1 MNTASPIPFPQ
12 RIEALKAAADE
23 LVSVAKVILEE
34 VARMEE
40 RNAKW
45 QLQDAQRRETK
56 PARR

>member
-1 MNTASPIPFPQ
+1 MNTASPIAFPQ

-23 LVSVAKVILEE
+23 LIAVANVIREE

-45 QLQDAQRRETK
+45 QQQRAERREAK

>member
-1 MNTASPIPFPQ
+1 MNTASPVPFPQ

-23 LVSVAKVILEE
+23 LVLVANVIREE

-45 QLQDAQRRETK
+45 QQQRVQRRETK

>member
-1 MNTASPIPFPQ
+1 MTTASPVTFLQ

-23 LVSVAKVILEE
+23 LLAVASVIREE

-45 QLQDAQRRETK
+45 QQQRAQRRETK
-56 PARR
+56 SARR

>member
-23 LVSVAKVILEE
+23 LVLVANVIREE
-34 VARMEE
+34 VARMQE

-45 QLQDAQRRETK
+45 QQQHAVRRETK
-56 PARR
+56 SARH

>member
-1 MNTASPIPFPQ
+1 MNTTSPIPFPQ
-12 RIEALKAAADE
+12 RIETLKAAADE
-23 LVSVAKVILEE
+23 LVSVAKVILDE

-45 QLQDAQRRETK
+45 QQQHTQRRETK